1 MKPFTIVLLSAIL
14 FFSGCQEEEGYQE
27 IDLNQRATYED
38 LHPTDGSKVEDS
50 PLVLA
55 IASIVSAKE
64 SFSAYADLIPYLEK
78 KLHRLVH
85 PVYTKNYRE
94 VYDLLE
100 HRKVDIAF
108 VCCGLYALG
117 KRNDIMELLAIP
129 VVNGDT
135 KYQAYIIASKTSGIE
150 SINDLEGKTIALT
163 DELSLSGC
171 FYLLYGKTRNL
182 ISRDQVVFSGSHD
195 ASIQL
200 VNRGIVDA
208 ASVDGLIYEEIAARR
223 PQSVQNVRI
232 VEKSPP
238 FGIPPVVIHPRVP
251 PTQRERIQT
260 VLLQMNEDPEG
271 LSILQRMGIEK
282 FELPN
287 EENYRTVF
295 SFIPDSLTP

>member
-1 MKPFTIVLLSAIL
+1 MKPLTFLLIVLGMMLTT
-14 FFSGCQEEEGYQE
+14 CQDEGTYQE
-27 IDLNQRATYED
+27 IDLSQRATYED
-38 LHPTDGSKVEDS
+38 LHPTEQGDGHNK
-50 PLVLA
+50 PLMLA

-64 SFSAYADLIPYLEK
+64 SFSAYADFIPYLEQ
-78 KLHRLVH
+78 KLRRLVQ
-85 PVYTKNYRE
+85 PVYTRKYRE

-100 HRKVDIAF
+100 HRKVDVAF

-117 KRNDIMELLAIP
+117 KRHDIMELLAVP

-135 KYQAYIIASKTSGIE
+135 KYRAYIIASNTSGIE
-150 SINDLEGKTIALT
+150 KLEDLQGKTVALT

-182 ISRDQVVFSGSHD
+182 ISRDQIVFSGSHD

-223 PQSVQNVRI
+223 PQDVQNIRI
-232 VEKSPP
+232 IEKSPP
-238 FGIPPVVIHPRVP
+238 FGIPPMVIHPGVSPVLR
-251 PTQRERIQT
+251 RRIQEI
-260 VLLQMNEDPEG
+260 LLHMHEDPRG
-271 LSILQRMGIEK
+271 KSILQRMGIEK

-295 SFIPDSLTP
+295 SFIPDTLAP